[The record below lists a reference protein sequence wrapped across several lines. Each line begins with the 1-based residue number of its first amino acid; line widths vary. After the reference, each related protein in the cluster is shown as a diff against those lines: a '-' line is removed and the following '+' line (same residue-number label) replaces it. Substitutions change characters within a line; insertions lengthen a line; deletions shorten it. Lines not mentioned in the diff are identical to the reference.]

1 MPSNPPITPQ
11 DSDDFRILESKD
23 EADSLDPK
31 PHSFLPGF
39 RRMLEHPSAQVKT
52 KCPASYRISLA
63 AGVAA
68 LALLAVLIAMSP
80 ARLTYDEPDHLRLAQ
95 HVEEIGWP
103 AALNSLDNHCAT
115 GPLQPAAQVA
125 ASPLTLLQAPAVR
138 WVNFVFLIVVI
149 ITLAG
154 SSGSNSV
161 QRAWLTGLSILAVPF
176 FWPTVGLA
184 LTELPAL
191 AAFSVFVL
199 AMRRILT
206 HPGSPTSTPALSWAC
221 VAGVS
226 LGTAILGRQ
235 TYLVVIPAVVALFAI
250 SPRNWSA
257 WLLCLVLAGFT
268 CGWLF
273 VFWGGMVPSNVAYI
287 NNNIRLDH
295 GVLALSYVAAATL
308 FLRPGWVYPKNR
320 LTLVASLV
328 LGLILAFATRHYS
341 NPPSISLMTKICGE
355 PLALFVGFSIG
366 MLMTAAGVLW
376 LWNTLQAAWAERF
389 NPWRAFLF
397 LTLFAL
403 LAAPMK
409 ITHLFSSRYVVGL
422 LGVLI
427 LYIDMAHVSEK
438 LLPFRLSLGTALGA
452 ASLWMYYS

>member
-1 MPSNPPITPQ
+1 MI
-11 DSDDFRILESKD
+11 
-23 EADSLDPK
+23 
-31 PHSFLPGF
+31 
-39 RRMLEHPSAQVKT
+39 
-52 KCPASYRISLA
+52 
-63 AGVAA
+63 
-68 LALLAVLIAMSP
+68 AVSP
-80 ARLTYDEPDHLRLAQ
+80 AKLTYDEPDHLRLAR
-95 HVEEIGWP
+95 HVKEIGWP
-103 AALNSLDNHCAT
+103 AALNSPDNNCAT

-125 ASPLTLLQAPAVR
+125 ASSLTLLQAPAVR
-138 WVNFVFLIVVI
+138 WVNFIFVIVVI
-149 ITLAG
+149 ITLSG

-176 FWPTVGLA
+176 FWPTAGLA

-191 AAFSVFVL
+191 AAFSVFIL

-206 HPGSPTSTPALSWAC
+206 HPGSSTSLPPLSWAC
-221 VAGVS
+221 VAGIS

-235 TYLVVIPAVVALFAI
+235 TYLVVIPAVAALFAV

-257 WLLCLVLAGFT
+257 WLLCLVLTCVT

-273 VFWGGMVPSNVAYI
+273 VFWGGLVPSNVAFV
-287 NNNIRLDH
+287 NNSIRLDH
-295 GVLALSYVAAATL
+295 GIIALSYVAAATL

-320 LTLVASLV
+320 QTLVAALV
-328 LGLILAFATRHYS
+328 LGMILTFATRHYS

-366 MLMTAAGVLW
+366 ILMTAAGILW

-389 NPWRAFLF
+389 NPWRLFLF

-409 ITHLFSSRYVVGL
+409 IAHLFSSRYVVGL

-427 LYIDMAHVSEK
+427 LYIDMAHVSGK
-438 LLPFRLSLGTALGA
+438 PLPVRLLLGTAFGA